1 MDIKAYLERIHYR
14 GPLVP
19 ALGSL
24 RDLQVS
30 HLLSVPFENL
40 SVHANEPIL
49 LQEESLFEKIVLRQ
63 RGGFCY
69 ELNGL
74 FAALL
79 QGLGFDVKMLS
90 AGVARTE
97 GGFGPDFDHMTL
109 MVSLEESWLV
119 DVGFGDSFR
128 HPLLMDSRGVQVQ
141 ADRSYQIDDDGVY
154 LILKERD
161 GEGAWKPQYRFT
173 LQPHHLVDYAEMC
186 RYHQTSPE
194 SSFTRQRVCS
204 IAKTD
209 GRVTL
214 SDMRLI
220 VTRGHKRQ
228 ERVLVDE
235 DEYTAVLAEEF
246 GIKL

>member
-1 MDIKAYLERIHYR
+1 VDSKAYLERIGYR
-14 GPLVP
+14 GSLLP
-19 ALGSL
+19 GFESL
-24 RDLQVS
+24 RDLQLS

-40 SVHANEPIL
+40 SIHANEPIL
-49 LQEESLFEKIVLRQ
+49 LQERSLFDKIVLRK

-74 FAALL
+74 FAVLL
-79 QGLGFDVKMLS
+79 GGLGFNVKMLS
-90 AGVARTE
+90 AGVARTD

-109 MVSLEESWLV
+109 MVLLEERWLV

-128 HPLLMDSRGVQVQ
+128 QPLLLDKRDVQVQ
-141 ADRSYQIDDDGVY
+141 GNRSYQIDENGAY

-161 GEGAWKPQYRFT
+161 GEGGWKPQYRFT
-173 LQPHHLVDYAEMC
+173 LQPHRLADYVEMC
-186 RYHQTSPE
+186 HYHQTSPK

-204 IAKTD
+204 RALPD

-220 VTRGHKRQ
+220 VTEGR
-228 ERVLVDE
+228 ERRERILADE
-235 DEYTAVLAEEF
+235 AEYIAVLAEEF
-246 GIKL
+246 GIKM